1 MNATSATVA
10 EFLHIF
16 GEDGPVA
23 IEVHGPVGLLPLPPR
38 RICAEDIAWL
48 VSLDGKHLRASMCFD
63 GQVMALLR
71 CELLPTQQCIRLYV
85 Q

>member
-1 MNATSATVA
+1 MNAASATVP

-23 IEVHGPVGLLPLPPR
+23 IEVHGLAGLLPLPPR

-48 VSLDGKHLRASMCFD
+48 VSLDGRQLRTSMGFD
-63 GQVMALLR
+63 GQVMTLLR
-71 CELLPTQQCIRLYV
+71 CELFPAQQCIRLYV